1 MTPLEFIGI
10 GGLVAMG
17 MSLVKSLRKP
27 KLTDEFKS
35 AIEEQLQASLR
46 EAFEAGMLT
55 AADMVT
61 MSGEEELAG
70 QIRKVVEY
78 TKIANDN

>member
-1 MTPLEFIGI
+1 MTPLEFIGVGALAALAMKLI
-10 GGLVAMG
+10 G
-17 MSLVKSLRKP
+17 SLRKP
-27 KLTDEFKS
+27 RVADQFGK
-35 AIEEQLQASLR
+35 AIEEQIHSSLK

-61 MSGEEELAG
+61 MSGQEEIAG

-78 TKIANDN
+78 TKVANDN

>member
-10 GGLVAMG
+10 GALATLAVKLVTG
-17 MSLVKSLRKP
+17 LRKP
-27 KLTDEFKS
+27 AVAEEFGK
-35 AIEEQLQASLR
+35 AIEEQLQAALH
-46 EAFEAGMLT
+46 EAFNAGILT

-70 QIRKVVEY
+70 KIRKVIEL
-78 TKIANDN
+78 TNASNDN

>member
-10 GGLVAMG
+10 G
-17 MSLVKSLRKP
+17 SLIFMAVSVLKSRRKP
-27 KLTDEFKS
+27 IAAEEFGK
-35 AIEEQLQASLR
+35 AIEEQLQNSLR
-46 EAFEAGMLT
+46 EAFEAGVLA

-70 QIRKVVEY
+70 RLRKVVEQ
-78 TKIANDN
+78 TKVANDN

>member
-10 GGLVAMG
+10 GYLAVTAV
-17 MSLVKSLRKP
+17 SLINKWRKP
-27 KLTDEFKS
+27 KVAAEFGK
-35 AIEEQLQASLR
+35 AIEEHLQASIR

-61 MSGEEELAG
+61 MSGEEEIAG
-70 QIRKVVEY
+70 KIRKVVEY

>member
-10 GGLVAMG
+10 GGLIAMA

-27 KLTDEFKS
+27 AVAEEFGK
-35 AIEEQLQASLR
+35 AIEEQLHASLR
-46 EAFEAGMLT
+46 EAFEAGVLA

-70 QIRKVVEY
+70 KLRKVVEQ
-78 TKIANDN
+78 TKVANDN